1 MVIVTFGIPAMSMI
15 FRQSVHAVCDNYYFR
30 DAKLL
35 TRYGILYD
43 IYHIG

>member
-1 MVIVTFGIPAMSMI
+1 MVIVTFGIPAMNVI
-15 FRQSVHAVCDNYYFR
+15 LQQPFHGGCDNYYFR

-43 IYHIG
+43 IYHIE